1 MCYERRMRN
10 LSVSVLLSSALLAA
24 LVACGGPSGR
34 DVAMAKQAR
43 YTGDKLAIFNATKA
57 AVEEKYPLEKSDET
71 TLGMQTKA
79 RWYTSDGI
87 TAPGN
92 DSDFR
97 QVPDKAI
104 RVVHVVRLLPDGDKW
119 IVQDEP
125 VLMRRISGSPKPE
138 MLDVKDPS
146 VPGWATS
153 QIDELQFS
161 IYKAL
166 KAYEVQT
173 PGGMAPGPAAPAPA
187 PAADPAAATGDA
199 PAPTPVQ

>member
-1 MCYERRMRN
+1 MRN
-10 LSVSVLLSSALLAA
+10 LSLSVLVLSALAS
-24 LVACGGPSGR
+24 CGGPSGK
-34 DVAMAKQAR
+34 DIAMAKQAR

-57 AVEEKYPLEKSDET
+57 AVESKYTLEKSDET

-79 RWYTSDGI
+79 RWYTADGI

-92 DSDFR
+92 DADFR

-104 RVVHVVRLLPDGDKW
+104 RVVHVVRMLPDGDKW

-138 MLDVKDPS
+138 NLDVKDPS
-146 VPGWATS
+146 VPGWTTS
-153 QIDELQFS
+153 QIDELQFA

-166 KAYEVQT
+166 QPYEVKT
-173 PGGMAPGPAAPAPA
+173 PGGVAPGPAAPAPM
-187 PAADPAAATGDA
+187 PAADPAGGSGDS

>member
-1 MCYERRMRN
+1 MRN
-10 LSVSVLLSSALLAA
+10 LSLSILVLSALG
-24 LVACGGPSGR
+24 ACGGPSGR
-34 DVAMAKQAR
+34 DIAMAKQAR

-57 AVEEKYPLEKSDET
+57 AVESKYSLEKSDET

-92 DSDFR
+92 DADFR

-104 RVVHVVRLLPDGDKW
+104 RVVHVIRMLPDGDKW

-125 VLMRRISGSPKPE
+125 VLMRRVAGSPKPDT
-138 MLDVKDPS
+138 LDVKDPS
-146 VPGWATS
+146 VPGWTTS
-153 QIDELQFS
+153 QIDELQYE
-161 IYKAL
+161 IYKQL
-166 KAYEVQT
+166 KPFEVKS

-187 PAADPAAATGDA
+187 PAADPAGGSGDPA
-199 PAPTPVQ
+199 APTPVQ

>member
-1 MCYERRMRN
+1 MRN
-10 LSVSVLLSSALLAA
+10 LSLSLLVLSALA
-24 LVACGGPSGR
+24 ACGGPSGK
-34 DVAMAKQAR
+34 DIAMAKQAR

-57 AVEEKYPLEKSDET
+57 AVESKYSLEKSDET

-104 RVVHVVRLLPDGDKW
+104 RVVHVVRLLPDGDNW

-125 VLMRRISGSPKPE
+125 VLMRRVSGSPQPE
-138 MLDVKDPS
+138 KLDVKDPS
-146 VPGWATS
+146 VPGWTTS
-153 QIDELQFS
+153 QIDELQFE
-161 IYKAL
+161 IYKQL
-166 KAYEVQT
+166 KPFEVKT
-173 PGGMAPGPAAPAPA
+173 PGGMAPGPASPGSADPVPTPPAAGSGAVPAPA
-187 PAADPAAATGDA
+187 P
-199 PAPTPVQ
+199 